1 MQWDVVYDAPR
12 FGVRIVSSG
21 WGCFD
26 IYRVRENVV
35 QGEGGFSLMLVEG
48 CGGVIV
54 DCFFKSK

>member
-1 MQWDVVYDAPR
+1 MYDAPR
-12 FGVRIVSSG
+12 FGGQDCELGLGV
-21 WGCFD
+21 FN

-35 QGEGGFSLMLVEG
+35 QGGFSLMLVEG